1 MSLLSL
7 LDESLKLVSI
17 KRKPK
22 INLPLW
28 HLQLSLY
35 LFKLVAGMQGGP
47 T

>member
-1 MSLLSL
+1 MSLLSV
-7 LDESLKLVSI
+7 LDESLKPVSI

-22 INLPLW
+22 TNILLW

-35 LFKLVAGMQGGP
+35 LFKLVAGMQGGR